1 MDENYD
7 DDVIVI
13 HNIVNNYSD
22 HLIRFHLISGG
33 CLKPLPFEIN
43 PVTRDNAVF
52 AKTGNTARGSVGVF
66 TYDLSLNGS
75 DSTKK
80 MAVMFSVPYDFNL
93 YSNWHAVGVFDSNQI
108 CDYELYSE
116 MYYKDNSDFVRG
128 KAADGS
134 LKYEHRDVVIHA
146 SMSDNYT
153 PYLRLTVN
161 NI

>member
-1 MDENYD
+1 MYENYD

-52 AKTGNTARGSVGVF
+52 AKTGNTARGSIGVF

-80 MAVMFSVPYDFNL
+80 MAIMFSVPYDFNL
-93 YSNWHAVGVFDSNQI
+93 YSNWHAVWECSTATKYVIMSFTLRCITKTTVILCEGKPLMAVLNMNT
-108 CDYELYSE
+108 E
-116 MYYKDNSDFVRG
+116 M
-128 KAADGS
+128 
-134 LKYEHRDVVIHA
+134 LL
-146 SMSDNYT
+146 SMPQCQTTT
-153 PYLRLTVN
+153 PRT
-161 NI
+161 